1 MLGMCTL
8 VSIRVQPY
16 FQFTM
21 VNWVRGQI
29 SPFSVQTMDG
39 HQNSELTPYQI
50 RLALQNCHYRH
61 PKSTTVQV
69 PSYIDADTNH
79 SSTPASLKA
88 HLVTSLD
95 TGHPA
100 EGHFQVNE
108 CII

>member
-1 MLGMCTL
+1 MLAMCTL
-8 VSIRVQPY
+8 VTIRVQLY

-39 HQNSELTPYQI
+39 HQTQNWS
-50 RLALQNCHYRH
+50 LQNCHYRH
-61 PKSTTVQV
+61 SKSITVQV

-79 SSTPASLKA
+79 SFTPSSLKA

-100 EGHFQVNE
+100 KGRFQANK